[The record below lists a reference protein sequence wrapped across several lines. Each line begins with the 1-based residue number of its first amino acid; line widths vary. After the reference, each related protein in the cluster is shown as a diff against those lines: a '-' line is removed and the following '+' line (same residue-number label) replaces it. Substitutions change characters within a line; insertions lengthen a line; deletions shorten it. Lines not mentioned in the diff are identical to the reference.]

1 MTGIFSKT
9 ALITIDLQKI
19 ILAMPLAP
27 HSADELIATTTKLA
41 QTLKNNGGT
50 LIRVITD
57 FANDLADLP
66 QSKVDTPFTLPPT
79 GMPTDATEIP
89 ASLAEITPDVIITKH
104 QWSAFYGT
112 DLDLQ
117 LRRRGIE
124 KLILVGVATNFGV
137 ESTARDAW
145 QHHYQVTIM
154 KDAVSSFSSEL
165 HEFSMNNILP
175 RVSQVKSI
183 AEVL

>member
-19 ILAMPLAP
+19 ILSMPLAP
-27 HSADELIATTTKLA
+27 RSADELIEETTRLA
-41 QTLKNNGGT
+41 HALKNNGGT

-57 FANDLADLP
+57 FAKDLADLP
-66 QSKVDTPFTLPPT
+66 QSNVDAPFKLPST
-79 GMPTDATEIP
+79 GMPIDATEIP
-89 ASLAEITPDVIITKH
+89 ASLAAITPDVIITKH

-124 KLILVGVATNFGV
+124 KLILAGVATNFGI

-145 QHHYQVTIM
+145 QHHYQITVV
-154 KDAVSSFSSEL
+154 KDAVSSFSSAL
-165 HEFSMNNILP
+165 HDFSVNNILP
-175 RVSQVKSI
+175 RISQVKSI
-183 AEVL
+183 AEIL